1 MKWIS
6 RLLSVTAI
14 SFSNGRC
21 DVLRGK
27 AGRSVLSDLAD
38 VLVAAGVSRGEMW
51 TGGDGRVRF
60 SPEIPPELHQRLRN
74 ILVQI

>member
-1 MKWIS
+1 MKWFS
-6 RLLSVTAI
+6 RLLSTTAI

-27 AGRSVLSDLAD
+27 AGRFVLSDLAD
-38 VLVAAGVSRGEMW
+38 ELAAAGVSCGEMW
-51 TGGDGRVRF
+51 IGGDGRVRF
-60 SPEIPPELHQRLRN
+60 SPEIPPALHQRLRN